1 MKELGIDPI
10 SYVCQ
15 GNITYQLVD
24 LSEDNIIQ
32 EHCKFLK
39 EKFDIVFTMSNFSF
53 RNLQCSCI
61 MLSSERS

>member
-10 SYVCQ
+10 SYVSQ

-24 LSEDNIIQ
+24 LSEDNIVQ

-39 EKFDIVFTMSNFSF
+39 EKFDIVVSKTT
-53 RNLQCSCI
+53 R
-61 MLSSERS
+61 